1 MLIGTFVLG
10 DFQTNCY
17 CVRTDAAQKNC
28 ILIDPGQSP
37 FSMIQSLQNDGLKP
51 TAIILT
57 HGHID
62 HIGGV
67 ELVREQWSDIEV
79 YIHKADAAMLTDPD
93 ENLSMLAGTIF
104 QARPAEKILAGETQ
118 IEIAG
123 LQFEVFH
130 TPGHT
135 LGGVCLYNAAEGI
148 VFAGDTLF
156 AGSVGRS
163 DFPGGDCEQLIYGI
177 KTKLLTLPEVTKVY
191 PGHGPATTIRN
202 EKRHNP
208 FLS

>member
-1 MLIGTFVLG
+1 MYIETFVLG

-37 FSMIQSLQNDGLKP
+37 FSMIQHLQKEYLNP
-51 TAIILT
+51 VAIILT

-67 ELVREQWSDIEV
+67 EVVREQWPDIQV
-79 YIHKADAAMLTDPD
+79 YIHEADAAMLTDPD

-104 QARPAEKILAGETQ
+104 QARPAEKILTGETR
-118 IEIAG
+118 IEAAG
-123 LQFEVFH
+123 LQFEVLH

-135 LGGVCLYNAAEGI
+135 PGGVCLYNAADGI
-148 VFAGDTLF
+148 AFVGDALF
-156 AGSVGRS
+156 AGSIGRS
-163 DFPGGDCEQLIYGI
+163 DFPGGDGEQLIQGI
-177 KTKLLTLPEVTKVY
+177 KTKLLTLPDATKIY

>member
-1 MLIGTFVLG
+1 MLIETFVLG

-17 CVRTDAAQKNC
+17 CVRTDAAQKDC
-28 ILIDPGQSP
+28 ILIDPGQHP
-37 FSMIQSLQNDGLKP
+37 FSMIQRLQHSHLNP
-51 TAIILT
+51 VAIILT

-67 ELVREQWSDIEV
+67 ELVREQWPEMQV
-79 YIHKADAAMLTDPD
+79 YIHTADAAMLADPD
-93 ENLSMLAGTIF
+93 ENLSMLAGTVF
-104 QARPAEKILAGETQ
+104 QARPAEKILNGEPQ

-123 LQFEVFH
+123 LQFKILH

-135 LGGVCLYNAAEGI
+135 PGGVCLYNAAEGI

-163 DFPGGDCEQLIYGI
+163 DFPGGDGEQLIQSI
-177 KTKLLTLPEVTKVY
+177 RTKLLTLPDTTKVY

-208 FLS
+208 FLL

>member
-1 MLIGTFVLG
+1 MLIETFVLG
-10 DFQTNCY
+10 DFQANCY
-17 CVRTDAAQKNC
+17 CVRADAAQEDC

-37 FSMIQSLQNDGLKP
+37 FSMIQSLQNNGLKP

-67 ELVREQWSDIEV
+67 EMVREQWPQIQV

-93 ENLSMLAGTIF
+93 ENLSMLAGTVF
-104 QARPAEKILAGETQ
+104 QARPAEKILDGQTQ
-118 IEIAG
+118 IEVAG
-123 LQFEVFH
+123 LQFKILY

-135 LGGVCLYNAAEGI
+135 LGGICLYNADEGV

-156 AGSVGRS
+156 AGSIGRS
-163 DFPGGDCEQLIYGI
+163 DFPGGDYEQLIQGI
-177 KTKLLTLPEVTKVY
+177 KTKLLTLPDTTKVY